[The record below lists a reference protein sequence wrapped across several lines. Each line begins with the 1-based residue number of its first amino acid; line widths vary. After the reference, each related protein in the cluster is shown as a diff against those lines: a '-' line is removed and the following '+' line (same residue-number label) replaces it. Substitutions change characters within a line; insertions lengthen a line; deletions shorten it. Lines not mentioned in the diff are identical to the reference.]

1 MIPGAGR
8 AQSLQLLQ
16 EQPWDTEETL
26 ICSDL
31 TFPGAKKPLEQTL
44 GQPLVQALSSCRAP
58 SPVCALCAPPLG

>member
-31 TFPGAKKPLEQTL
+31 TLPGAKKPLEQTL
-44 GQPLVQALSSCRAP
+44 EQTLSSCRAP